1 MATAE
6 LRNGVVRGYQRRRA
20 DTLVLSYLSIRRSLG
35 ILGLLLPI
43 LLGPVGW
50 LALGIDIRENMSS
63 YYHTPL
69 RDVFVGVLC
78 AIGIFLFCYRGYDA
92 AENWT
97 GNVACVSA
105 IGIALCP
112 LDAGSDPLRQSSV
125 LGYLHTLF
133 GGVFFLT
140 LGVYSLYHFPRGH
153 RILHAGTRPEKRDA
167 IYRLTGLAIAG
178 SLLVM
183 GVHLFLLPVAAK
195 AFLNRYCFTF
205 WMEWVA
211 IWAFAAA
218 WLTKG
223 RAILSDFNE
232 SPDS

>member
-1 MATAE
+1 MTTGE
-6 LRNGVVRGYQRRRA
+6 LESDVSLRSPRRRV
-20 DTLVLSYLSIRRSLG
+20 DTIVLSYLSIRRSLG
-35 ILGLLLPI
+35 TLGFLLPL

-50 LALGIDIRENMSS
+50 LVLDIDIQENMSS

-97 GNVACVSA
+97 GNVGCVSA

-140 LGVYSLYHFPRGH
+140 LGAYSLYHFPRGN
-153 RILHAGTRPEKRDA
+153 RLLRVGTRDEKRDA
-167 IYRLTGLAIAG
+167 VYRLTGLAIAG
-178 SLLVM
+178 CLLAM
-183 GVHLFLLPVAAK
+183 GVHLFLLSAGAK
-195 AFLNRYCFTF
+195 LLLNRYCFTF

-211 IWAFAAA
+211 VWAFAAA

-223 RAILSDFNE
+223 HAILADYHEDQNA
-232 SPDS
+232 